1 MEHNSNYPS
10 KSKRWIA
17 MFSIAMTLGFIIGIL
32 FTAGKGWN
40 TSASASIPS
49 YASNN
54 YESPFVAI
62 AERLKPSV
70 VNIQVEKKGV
80 TDDVMRFHQFRDFFP
95 FFDDEI
101 FPETPRRRTPRQV
114 SSGSG
119 FIVGKNGLILT
130 NNHVVEGSDKIKVK
144 FAEGKEKTAEIIGT
158 DPDTDIALIK
168 VNETFSDEL
177 VVKWSDSD
185 KLRVGE
191 WAIAIGNPFG
201 LDWTVTVGV
210 ISALGRSNLPIAGG
224 GPTFQDFIQTDASIN
239 FGNSGGPLLNIR
251 GEVIGINSAVN
262 TQGQGIGF
270 AIPSNMAQK
279 VIAQL
284 QTKGKVQRG
293 YMGLVPAQL
302 DDAKRA
308 ALSAPSDLKGI
319 FVDNVQENTPADK
332 AGLRAG
338 DIIMSVNGKTFTDPT
353 QFRLWIAD
361 HSPGETLEV
370 KVWRDGKVREYE
382 ITLGDRS
389 TYLAESRGAIRSKSI
404 EKNWLGIEVASL
416 ESNRARRFQIDAD
429 YGVVVVNIEED
440 SPADNVLNIGDVILE
455 VNKRRIET
463 IDDWNEVRQEFAD
476 RADPILFRIQRGSQK
491 TFVTVTPK

>member
-1 MEHNSNYPS
+1 MNKQNEQTNST
-10 KSKRWIA
+10 RWVA
-17 MFSIAMTLGFIIGIL
+17 MFSIALTLGLLIGVL
-32 FTAGKGWN
+32 LTAGKGWN
-40 TSASASIPS
+40 NTATAATS
-49 YASNN
+49 SNLLAN
-54 YESPFVAI
+54 YESPFVEI

-70 VNIQVEKKGV
+70 VNIQVEKKGAS
-80 TDDVMRFHQFRDFFP
+80 DDLMRFHPFRDFFP
-95 FFDDEI
+95 FFDDEVV
-101 FPETPRRRTPRQV
+101 PETPRRRAPRQV

-130 NNHVVEGSDKIKVK
+130 NNHVVEGSDKITVK
-144 FAEGKEKTAEIIGT
+144 FAQGKEETAEIIGT

-168 VNETFSDEL
+168 VNETFPDEL

-251 GEVIGINSAVN
+251 GEVVGINSAVN

-284 QTKGKVQRG
+284 QAKGKVQRG
-293 YMGLVPAQL
+293 YMGLVPTQL
-302 DDAKRA
+302 DDEKRS
-308 ALSAPSDLKGI
+308 ALSAPPDLKGI

-338 DIIMSVNGKTFTDPT
+338 DIIVSVNGKTFNDPT
-353 QFRLWIAD
+353 QFRLWVAD
-361 HSPGETLEV
+361 RSPGDKLSVEI
-370 KVWRDGKVREYE
+370 WRDGKRRTIEV
-382 ITLGDRS
+382 ILGDRS
-389 TYLAESRGAIRSKSI
+389 EYLAESRGTIRSRET
-404 EKNWLGIEVASL
+404 EKYWLGLDVASIG
-416 ESNRARRFQIDAD
+416 SNRARRFQTNVD
-429 YGVVVVNIEED
+429 YGVVVVGIEED
-440 SPADNVLNIGDVILE
+440 SPAENVLRVGDVILE
-455 VNKRRIET
+455 VNKRRIES
-463 IDDWNEVRQEFAD
+463 IDDWNEIKREFAN
-476 RADPILFRIQRGSQK
+476 RTEPILFRIQRGEQK
-491 TFVTVTPK
+491 TFVTVKPK